1 MLNSGKIRGFS
12 NHIRSRRPSHTAA
25 QINTYGGDGQ
35 RQRMLSLFL
44 PKGSNFSSE
53 ENDCFL
59 RRKVSFCPRIISP
72 AIILAPSFHYKGRF
86 STKVVLAKCYK
97 SEINDNNITILS
109 HTNNRWNISKNTYQ
123 YSLHK
128 RNSAGTS
135 SSIREN
141 RPRSS

>member
-59 RRKVSFCPRIISP
+59 RRKVPFCPRIISP
-72 AIILAPSFHYKGRF
+72 AIILAPSIHYKERF
-86 STKVVLAKCYK
+86 STKVVLAHRAFSKQNATKTNYF
-97 SEINDNNITILS
+97 LS
-109 HTNNRWNISKNTYQ
+109 LRLSCH
-123 YSLHK
+123 
-128 RNSAGTS
+128 
-135 SSIREN
+135 
-141 RPRSS
+141 